1 MKVYEIVKL
10 GSNLLDALQKSCMS
24 MTDCEYLPLYE
35 EYVRL
40 VDEGA
45 KRSMA
50 VVYLAEKYRVSERRV
65 WYLVKK
71 FCGECKISAVRK

>member
-1 MKVYEIVKL
+1 MKVWEIVKIGREML
-10 GSNLLDALQKSCMS
+10 NALQKSCMS

-45 KRSMA
+45 KRSMT

-71 FCGECKISAVRK
+71 FGGECKIGAVGK

>member
-1 MKVYEIVKL
+1 
-10 GSNLLDALQKSCMS
+10 MS
-24 MTDCEYLPLYE
+24 MNDCEYLPLYE

-50 VVYLAEKYRVSERRV
+50 VVYLSEKYRVSERRV

-71 FCGECKISAVRK
+71 FGCECNLDAVGK

>member
-1 MKVYEIVKL
+1 MRRGIDALPHPIGSIVSLCEWYGCKVTNYNLFCIMKVYEIVKL

-40 VDEGA
+40 VGDGC
-45 KRSMA
+45 
-50 VVYLAEKYRVSERRV
+50 L
-65 WYLVKK
+65 
-71 FCGECKISAVRK
+71 